1 MSYEDRITIQTPEG
15 VDLDLTLAGLGSR
28 FAARIID
35 ELIKLA
41 IIVALFAGMASLGAS
56 ASVTSGLDADGS
68 PPEAVLVVVAVVVL
82 IVFLVNFFYEVLF
95 ETLASGRTPGK
106 RATGLRVVR
115 LDGRPVGF
123 TASAVRNLLRVIDS
137 LPFAYVAG
145 MVCILVTPR
154 NQRLGDLAAG
164 TLVAREM
171 KGAAPASERAEWA
184 GMRQGAVSTPAST
197 WDVTAITAEEAAAV
211 RRFLERREGLQADA
225 RARLATHFAARLNP
239 KVAGAPNEL
248 GAEEFLEAVVAAKA
262 ARA

>member
-56 ASVTSGLDADGS
+56 ASVTPGLDADGS
-68 PPEAVLVVVAVVVL
+68 PPDAVLVVVAVVVV

-145 MVCILVTPR
+145 MVCILVSPR

-171 KGAAPASERAEWA
+171 KAAGPASERAQVA
-184 GMRQGAVSTPAST
+184 GSKPAPM

-211 RRFLERREGLQADA
+211 RRFLERREGLQEDA
-225 RARLATHFAARLNP
+225 RVRLASQFATRLGP
-239 KVAGAPNEL
+239 KVAGASDEL
-248 GAEEFLEAVVAAKA
+248 GAEEFLEALVAAKA

>member
-15 VDLDLTLAGLGSR
+15 VDLVLTLAGLGSR

-41 IIVALFAGMASLGAS
+41 IIVALFAGVVSLGAS
-56 ASVTSGLDADGS
+56 SSVPSDLTSDNPASD
-68 PPEAVLVVVAVVVL
+68 AVLIAIAVVVV

-137 LPFAYVAG
+137 LPFAYAAG

-164 TLVAREM
+164 TLVAREV
-171 KGAAPASERAEWA
+171 KAAAATSQGPPAGGGPE
-184 GMRQGAVSTPAST
+184 AVSTPQG
-197 WDVTAITAEEAAAV
+197 WDVSAITAEEAAAV
-211 RRFLERREGLQADA
+211 RRFLERREGLQEEA
-225 RARLATHFAARLNP
+225 RHRLASQFAARLSP
-239 KVAGAPNEL
+239 KVAGAPDQL
-248 GAEEFLEAVVAAKA
+248 GAEEFLEALVAAKA
-262 ARA
+262 ART

>member
-1 MSYEDRITIQTPEG
+1 VSYEDRITIQTPEG

-41 IIVALFAGMASLGAS
+41 IIVALVAGMASFGAS
-56 ASVTSGLDADGS
+56 ASVTPGLDAAGS
-68 PPEAVLVVVAVVVL
+68 PPEAVLVVVAVVVV

-145 MVCILVTPR
+145 MVCILVSPR

-171 KGAAPASERAEWA
+171 KGAAPASERAEGA
-184 GMRQGAVSTPAST
+184 GSEPPPA

-211 RRFLERREGLQADA
+211 RRFLERREGLQEDA
-225 RARLATHFAARLNP
+225 RARLASQFATRLGP
-239 KVAGAPNEL
+239 KVAGASDEL
-248 GAEEFLEAVVAAKA
+248 GPEEFLEALVAAKA

>member
-41 IIVALFAGMASLGAS
+41 IIVALFAGVASLGAS
-56 ASVTSGLDADGS
+56 GGVSSAVGGNDPMS
-68 PPEAVLVVVAVVVL
+68 EEVLVAVAVVVV

-123 TASAVRNLLRVIDS
+123 TASAVRNLLRVIDM

-164 TLVAREM
+164 TLVARER
-171 KGAAPASERAEWA
+171 KSAAPASERSLEADP
-184 GMRQGAVSTPAST
+184 TPAPA
-197 WDVTAITAEEAAAV
+197 WDVTSITAEESAAV
-211 RRFLERREGLQADA
+211 RRFLERREGLQPDA
-225 RARLATHFAARLNP
+225 RARLAIQFAARLSP
-239 KVAGAPNEL
+239 KVAGASDEL
-248 GAEEFLEAVVAAKA
+248 GAEEFLEGLVAAKS
-262 ARA
+262 ARS

>member
-1 MSYEDRITIQTPEG
+1 MNYEDLITIQTPEG
-15 VDLDLTLAGLGSR
+15 VDLDLSLAGLGSR

-41 IIVALFAGMASLGAS
+41 IIVALFAGVASLGAPAGVS
-56 ASVTSGLDADGS
+56 SELDGDNPMS
-68 PPEAVLVVVAVVVL
+68 DEVLVALAVVVV

-115 LDGRPVGF
+115 LDGRPVNF
-123 TASAVRNLLRVIDS
+123 TSSAVRNLLRVIDS
-137 LPFAYVAG
+137 LPFAYVVG
-145 MVCILVTPR
+145 MVCILVSPR

-171 KGAAPASERAEWA
+171 KGAPPASERVHE
-184 GMRQGAVSTPAST
+184 AVSVPAPA
-197 WDVTAITAEEAAAV
+197 WDVTAITAEESAAV
-211 RRFLERREGLQADA
+211 RRFLDRREGLQLDA
-225 RARLATHFAARLNP
+225 RARLASQFAARLGP
-239 KVAGAPNEL
+239 KVAGASDDL
-248 GAEEFLEAVVAAKA
+248 GPEEFLEGLVAAKA

>member
-1 MSYEDRITIQTPEG
+1 VRYEDRITIQTPEG

-41 IIVALFAGMASLGAS
+41 IIVALFAGVASLGAS
-56 ASVTSGLDADGS
+56 AGVSSELGGDNPMSDT
-68 PPEAVLVVVAVVVL
+68 VLVAVAVVVV
-82 IVFLVNFFYEVLF
+82 IVFLVSFFYEVLF

-115 LDGRPVGF
+115 LDGRPVNF

-171 KGAAPASERAEWA
+171 KGAPAGAQGEVGTRPETASRTAPS
-184 GMRQGAVSTPAST
+184 

-211 RRFLERREGLQADA
+211 RRFLERREGLQRDA
-225 RARLATHFAARLNP
+225 RARLASQFAARLGP
-239 KVAGAPNEL
+239 KVAGASDDL
-248 GAEEFLEAVVAAKA
+248 GAEEFLEGLAAAKS
-262 ARA
+262 ARS

>member
-15 VDLDLTLAGLGSR
+15 VDLDLSLAGLGSR

-35 ELIKLA
+35 ELIKLT
-41 IIVALFAGMASLGAS
+41 IVVALLLGTTAVGAVADVTPELGAN
-56 ASVTSGLDADGS
+56 G
-68 PPEAVLVVVAVVVL
+68 PESQAVLVVVAVVVVIL
-82 IVFLVNFFYEVLF
+82 FLVNFFYEVLF

-123 TASAVRNLLRVIDS
+123 TASAIRNLLRVIDS

-145 MVCILVTPR
+145 MVCILVSPK

-171 KGAAPASERAEWA
+171 KGVASTSERSLET
-184 GMRQGAVSTPAST
+184 VSTPAPA

-211 RRFLERREGLQADA
+211 RRFLERREGLQEEA
-225 RARLATHFAARLNP
+225 RARLATQFAARLIP
-239 KVAGAPNEL
+239 KVAGVSDEL
-248 GAEEFLEAVVAAKA
+248 GPEEFLEALVAAKA